1 MRRRL
6 WLSIAVMAVG
16 AGLLAAAGFASPAG
30 KSSPSSTGT
39 AAKKGGTLQINL
51 SSSDVDYID
60 PGLSYYVPSW
70 ALLYTT
76 CRQLLNYP
84 DKPAPAGSRLVPDGA
99 VAFPKISRKGT
110 VLTFTVRSGMRFS
123 DGKALTAANY
133 AAAID
138 RDANPALG
146 SPAVPFFSDIV
157 GADAVTAGHAKHVSG
172 VKVKGNKI
180 TIRLKAAHADILS
193 RLAMLFFC
201 PVPKNM
207 PVVASG
213 VNSFAGSGPYYVAS
227 RTPNRTIVL
236 KRNKFYKGPR
246 PHNAN
251 QIVVS
256 VNTNQDTS
264 LLQVERGSVDYD
276 LGGHPGT
283 ADAQLQARYGK
294 NKKQY
299 FVYPTIETNYF
310 ALNTRRV
317 FANVKFRKAV
327 NYGIDRLAL
336 IKTQGKNSG
345 LPTDQLLPP
354 LIAGYTAA
362 HIYPNRADVKKAKQL
377 LGGKSI
383 TATLYEGGSDVRKA
397 RGAALLQQLK
407 AIGIKVNY
415 TGFSTGVMY
424 KKCGTKGEPF
434 DICDVGWVADYP
446 DPFDFIDVLLNGN
459 NIHGSNNNNYPYL
472 NNAKLNHQMALAS
485 RLFGAKRYKTYG
497 ALDVNITKNYAPMAN
512 WINFNEREF
521 ISAHTGCYSFQPI
534 YDAPDFTLLC
544 KK

>member
-6 WLSIAVMAVG
+6 WLSIAAMAIG

-30 KSSPSSTGT
+30 KSTPTSTST
-39 AAKKGGTLQINL
+39 AAKKGGTLQINI

-70 ALLYTT
+70 ALLYVT

-84 DKPAPAGSRLVPDGA
+84 DKPAPAGTRLYPDGA
-99 VAFPKISRKGT
+99 TAFPKISRKGT

-123 DGKALTAANY
+123 DGKAVTAANY

-138 RDANPALG
+138 RDANPALA
-146 SPAVPFFSDIV
+146 SPAIPFFSDIV
-157 GADAVTAGHAKHVSG
+157 GADAVTAGHGKHVSG
-172 VKVKGNKI
+172 VVVKGNKLI
-180 TIRLKAAHADILS
+180 IKLKAPHADILS
-193 RLAMLFFC
+193 RLAMMFFC
-201 PVPKNM
+201 PVPLNM
-207 PVVASG
+207 PVVAAG
-213 VNSFAGSGPYYVAS
+213 VNNFAGSGPYYVAS
-227 RTPNRTIVL
+227 RTPGRTIVL

-246 PHNAN
+246 PHNAD
-251 QIVVS
+251 QIVVT

-283 ADAQLQARYGK
+283 ADAQLQSKYGL

-299 FVYPTIETNYF
+299 FVYPDIETNYF
-310 ALNTRRV
+310 ALNTRRG
-317 FANVKFRKAV
+317 FKNVNYRKAV
-327 NYGIDRLAL
+327 NFGIDRLSL
-336 IKTQGKNSG
+336 IKTQGKNFGS
-345 LPTDQLLPP
+345 PTDKLLPP
-354 LIAGYTAA
+354 LMAGYIPTKV
-362 HIYPNRADVKKAKQL
+362 YPNHANVKQAKKL
-377 LGGKSI
+377 LHGASP
-383 TATLYEGGSDVRKA
+383 TVTLYEGGSDIRKA
-397 RGAALLQQLK
+397 RGAVLQNQLK

-415 TGFSTGVMY
+415 QGFGTGVMY

-459 NIHGSNNNNYPYL
+459 NIHGSNNNNYPYFNDKHYNFL
-472 NNAKLNHQMALAS
+472 MGQAERQV
-485 RLFGAKRYKTYG
+485 GAKRYKLYG
-497 ALDVNITKNYAPMAN
+497 QLDINITKNAAPMAN
-512 WINFNEREF
+512 WVNVNNRDF
-521 ISAHTGCYSFQPI
+521 ISSGTGCYTFQPI
-534 YDAPDFTLLC
+534 YTTPDFTLLC